1 MRDRYGE
8 GITVV
13 PHRPEWEHQFRAVAD
28 ALAIILAPLQVAAIE
43 HVGSTSVRGLPAK
56 PVLDIDVIVHR
67 ATMTPATSA
76 LERAGYVHCGDLGMT
91 DREAS
96 RHRTSSRHAT
106 STSAWPARCM
116 SGITSLSGMPYG
128 HALTCGSGTGR

>member
-28 ALAIILAPLQVAAIE
+28 ALAAGLAALPVDAIE

-56 PVLDIDVIVHR
+56 PVLDIDVVVQR
-67 ATMTPATSA
+67 AIMAPAMSA

-91 DREAS
+91 GREAF
-96 RHRTSSRHAT
+96 TA
-106 STSAWPARCM
+106 PDEQ
-116 SGITSLSGMPYG
+116 P
-128 HALTCGSGTGR
+128 ALTAEEKQVIFDLNTRGTSPRREVPGAAG